1 MSRGTAARTAGIA
14 GLLLVVAA
22 TAGRPAAQEATSAS
36 YVLETSAMTMAGGE
50 TSSPSYHM
58 RVAVGLAVEAGE
70 TTSASYTA
78 SYGLYNGL
86 DADGDGIAGAND
98 LCPTEFSGCND
109 TDFDGCIDVPD
120 VDADVDGVTAGSCDC
135 DDVNGSIWGTPGE
148 VLNVLGDKDPAG
160 LGTIFSW
167 TIPADPGGTSPRYD
181 TIRSSNLTN
190 FVTGATCVETDDPF
204 DTMALDGVDPL
215 AQIAFYYLVRAE
227 NDCNGISAGG
237 VGTSQG
243 IYARAARDCP

>member
-1 MSRGTAARTAGIA
+1 MSRCSATKTVGIA

-135 DDVNGSIWGTPGE
+135 DDAVGTIWGTPGE
-148 VLNVLGDKDPAG
+148 AQDVLVTNDDPIAG
-160 LGTIFSW
+160 TMFSW
-167 TIPADPGGTSPRYD
+167 SLPVEPGGTQPRFD
-181 TIRSSNLTN
+181 TIRSSDPAD
-190 FVTGATCVETDDPF
+190 FVALASCVETND
-204 DTMALDGVDPL
+204 ALDTLAFDFEDPV
-215 AQIAFYYLVRAE
+215 AGAVFYYVIRAE
-227 NDCNGISAGG
+227 NDCATGEGPL
-237 VGTSQG
+237 GTAEGLYS
-243 IYARAARDCP
+243 RSARDCS